1 MTYIYK
7 PKMSPIV
14 DHFPLWNS
22 QIRWA
27 MAGGSVVRKSIKIHY
42 IALTRECRCIYIY
55 ICTYIHTYIH
65 THIYIYIPQTFF

>member
-55 ICTYIHTYIH
+55 MHIHTYIH